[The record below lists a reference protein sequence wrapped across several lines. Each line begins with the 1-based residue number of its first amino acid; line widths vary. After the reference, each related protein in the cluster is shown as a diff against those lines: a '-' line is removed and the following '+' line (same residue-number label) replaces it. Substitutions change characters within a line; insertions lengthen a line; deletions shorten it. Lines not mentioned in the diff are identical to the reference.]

1 MANLHNDFNE
11 AGLKDSGYAEVLD
24 RLLKEGRERKNY
36 FITGQ
41 AGTGKTTLIR
51 TFCSENE
58 DKNIVTL
65 ASTGIAAINCKGQ
78 TIHSFFKFPIGYL
91 EPNYAN
97 SDTPYVNVINNLDI
111 MIIDEISTVRSD
123 LFNAIDRSLKQI
135 RNNKLPFGGVQLIVV
150 GDLYQLPPIVGWKEN
165 IKRGSTMKSEREV
178 LQELYRGFYFF
189 NSDAFRNG
197 QFDIISLNHI
207 FRQLEGSF
215 REILKSIRMNRTSGN
230 VRNALY
236 QLVSDRNS
244 YEASRTHTV
253 LSPTNERVDKINK
266 QRLDELPSDLEKF
279 VADIKG
285 EFGKTLHPLDE
296 ELNLKVGAKVMLTRN
311 DPEGRWVN
319 GTTGEI
325 SRFEEDHVVVKN
337 DQNSLLLHVERVTWE
352 NSIFELNK
360 KVNKIVLKTIGTFTQ
375 FPLKLAYAITIHKS
389 QGLTLDRVY
398 VDFGN
403 GMFAHGQTYVA
414 FSRARTM
421 EGLEISRM
429 PSSRDMRFDRNATI
443 LERQIEIIEEKE
455 GWYSIGQIRR
465 QDGALI

>member
-1 MANLHNDFNE
+1 MTNLHKEFNE
-11 AGLKDSGYAEVLD
+11 SGLKESGYSEVLD
-24 RLLKEGRERKNY
+24 RLLKEGREQKNY
-36 FITGQ
+36 FVTGQ

-65 ASTGIAAINCKGQ
+65 ASTGIAAINCRGQ

-97 SDTPYVNVINNLDI
+97 TETPYVNVINNLDI

-123 LFNAIDRSLKQI
+123 LFNAIDRSLKSI

-150 GDLYQLPPIVGWKEN
+150 GDLYQLPPIVGWKKE
-165 IKRGSTMKSEREV
+165 IKRDRTMKSEQEV
-178 LQELYRGFYFF
+178 LQELYGGFYFF
-189 NSDAFRNG
+189 DSAAFRNG
-197 QFDIISLNHI
+197 QFNVISLNHI
-207 FRQLEGSF
+207 FRQPPGSF
-215 REILKSIRMNRTSGN
+215 RDILKSIRKNRITSS
-230 VRNALY
+230 VRNALSE
-236 QLVSDRNS
+236 LVSDRTS
-244 YEASRTHTV
+244 YEASKTHTV
-253 LSPTNERVDKINK
+253 LSPTNDRVNSINK
-266 QRLDELPSDLEKF
+266 QRLDELPADLEKF

-296 ELNLKVGAKVMLTRN
+296 ELNLKIGAKVMLTRN

-325 SRFEEDHVVVKN
+325 IDFQEDYVIVMN
-337 DQNSLLLHVERVTWE
+337 DLNSKKLFVERVTWE

-360 KVNKIVLKTIGTFTQ
+360 KDNKVILKTIGTFTQ

-398 VDFGN
+398 VDFGK

-414 FSRARTM
+414 FSRASNIK
-421 EGLEISRM
+421 GLEISRV
-429 PSSRDMRFDRNATI
+429 PYERDLRFDRNATK
-443 LERQIEIIEEKE
+443 LERQIEIVEESE
-455 GWYSIGQIRR
+455 GWYSIGQLKR